1 MTRFRSTL
9 LVALLVCASASYA
22 GAQELEPGAYTVSP
36 IGVNLFNLGYTFN
49 GGDVA
54 FDPSLPVEDAKSRVH
69 TLNVSLG
76 RSISLFGRSAT
87 ILVAVPIIRGHI
99 EGLYVGDFTAVDR
112 TGLGDVRIRLGA
124 NLYGSPARELAEF
137 RNTVPARTNFSAG
150 LTVIT
155 PTGAYDSSRAINI
168 GSNRWSFKPELAVQR
183 SYDAWLF
190 EFYAGAWLFTDN
202 NDYAG
207 GHVRSQ
213 KPVGSAQLNA
223 RYTFK
228 PGLWLSANV
237 NYYTGGRT
245 AIDGHINLDLQKNSR
260 IGSTLTVPLS
270 PRSSFRLAVSQGAY
284 TTIGG
289 DFLGLSVSYQRA
301 F

>member
-1 MTRFRSTL
+1 MTRLRLSL
-9 LVALLVCASASYA
+9 LVALLLCAFASHA

-54 FDPSLPVEDAKSRVH
+54 FDPSLPVEDARARVH
-69 TLNVSLG
+69 TVTVSLG

-87 ILVAVPIIRGHI
+87 ILVAAPIIRGHI
-99 EGLYVGDFTAVDR
+99 EGLYVGDFTAIDR
-112 TGLGDVRIRLGA
+112 TGLGDMRIRLGA

-137 RNTVPARTNFSAG
+137 RKAVPARTNLSAG
-150 LTVIT
+150 LTVIA
-155 PTGAYDSSRAINI
+155 PTGAYDSSRVINI
-168 GSNRWSFKPELAVQR
+168 GSNRWSFKPEVAVQR

-190 EFYAGAWLFTDN
+190 EFYVGAWLFTDN
-202 NDYAG
+202 DAYLG
-207 GHVRSQ
+207 THTRSQ
-213 KPVGSAQLNA
+213 KPVGSTQFNA

-228 PGLWLSANV
+228 PGLWLSANA
-237 NYYTGGRT
+237 NFYTGGRT
-245 AIDGHINLDLQKNSR
+245 AIDDKANLDLQRNSR

-270 PRSSFRLAVSQGAY
+270 PRSSFRVAVSEGAY
-284 TTIGG
+284 TTIGA